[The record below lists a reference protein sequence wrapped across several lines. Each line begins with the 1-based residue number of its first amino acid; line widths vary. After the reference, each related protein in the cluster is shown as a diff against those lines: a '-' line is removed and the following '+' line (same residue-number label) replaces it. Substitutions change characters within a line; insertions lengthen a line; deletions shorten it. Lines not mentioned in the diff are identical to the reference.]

1 MGKKHEFNENQFLE
15 LYNQGKTDSE
25 IGEIMGFKRRYI
37 CNRRLQL
44 GLKQRSITRLTKECK
59 QQIVNLVKEGKTDKE
74 IAIIM
79 NLKIHNVTQ
88 TRNNYNLQP
97 NKDVLIRGD
106 IENKVIQLWKEGKM
120 DSEIS
125 NITGVNKATIQLYRK
140 QHGLASKFT
149 YDKVSKINNKKFEE
163 LFYQGLTDFE
173 IGKELGMSAD
183 GIYSHRMRH
192 KYYRDNYTLA
202 VKKEL
207 TQYQKEV
214 LIGTLLGDSSLRLN
228 GVNPTVSC
236 AHCPKQKELTIHK
249 AEIFKSLGAYYKY
262 SIRNTP
268 DKRTGK
274 YYECYT
280 MRIGANPELKEWYL
294 ALYPNGKKIIPMN
307 LVKECFSEVSLAFM
321 FMDDGSKTPCGY
333 SIATNCFTKDNI
345 KEFQKFLEEKF
356 NLHTTI
362 HSQNVLY
369 IKACSKDLFTSLIRP
384 YIIPCMQYKL
394 HN

>member
-1 MGKKHEFNENQFLE
+1 MKKKNNFNEKQFLE
-15 LYNQGKTDSE
+15 LYNQGKTDTE
-25 IGEIMGFKRRYI
+25 IGEIMGFNRRYI
-37 CNRRLQL
+37 CRCRNKL
-44 GLKQRSITRLTKECK
+44 GLKNKKIERLTLEAREK
-59 QQIVNLVKEGKTDKE
+59 IVRLVNEGKTDKE
-74 IAIIM
+74 IAKILNIKKHNII
-79 NLKIHNVTQ
+79 Q
-88 TRNNYNLQP
+88 TRYAYGLAP
-97 NKDVLIRGD
+97 NKDVLIRG
-106 IENKVIQLWKEGKM
+106 EVEQVVIQLWKEGKM

-125 NITGVNKATIQLYRK
+125 NITGLNKATIQLYRK
-140 QHGLASKFT
+140 QHNLTSKFT
-149 YDKVSKINNKKFEE
+149 YDKVSKIDNKKFEE

-192 KYYRDNYTLA
+192 KYFRDNYTLA

-228 GVNPTVSC
+228 GINPAISC
-236 AHCPKQKELTIHK
+236 AHCLKQKELTIHK
-249 AEIFKSLGAYYKY
+249 TEIFKSLGAYYKY
-262 SIRNTP
+262 SIRNIP

-294 ALYPNGKKIIPMN
+294 AFYPNGKKIIPMN
-307 LVKECFSEVSLAFM
+307 LVKEYFSEISLAFM

-333 SIATNCFTKDNI
+333 SIATNCFSKENI
-345 KEFQKFLEEKF
+345 KEFQDFLKTKF
-356 NLHTTI
+356 NLSTTI

-369 IKACSKDLFTSLIRP
+369 IKACSKDLFTKLIKP